1 MITAMTKK
9 ERIKEAARMF
19 YEFVERNDFIA
30 DDDGFGYWMVAKQG
44 AVRSDQM
51 FQVNRG
57 NGDFD
62 VCTHLCECEEALEF
76 AKRLEEHMENVKR
89 MMNL

>member
-1 MITAMTKK
+1 MTKTA
-9 ERIKEAARMF
+9 RIKEATRLF
-19 YEFVERNDFIA
+19 YEFVEKNGFMA
-30 DDDGFGYWMVAKQG
+30 DDEGFGYWMVAKQG
-44 AVRSDQM
+44 ACRADEM

-76 AKRLEEHMENVKR
+76 AKELEGHMDNVKR
-89 MMNL
+89 MMEL

>member
-1 MITAMTKK
+1 MTKTA
-9 ERIKEAARMF
+9 RIKEATRMF
-19 YEFVERNDFIA
+19 YEFVEQNGFMA
-30 DDDGFGYWMVAKQG
+30 DDEGFGYWMVAKQG
-44 AVRSDQM
+44 ACRADEM

-57 NGDFD
+57 NGEFG

-89 MMNL
+89 MMEL

>member
-1 MITAMTKK
+1 MTKTA
-9 ERIKEAARMF
+9 RIKEATRMF
-19 YEFVERNDFIA
+19 YEFVEKNGFMA
-30 DDDGFGYWMVAKQG
+30 DDEGFGYWMVAKQG
-44 AVRSDQM
+44 ACRADEM

-76 AKRLEEHMENVKR
+76 AKELEGHMDNVKR
-89 MMNL
+89 MMEL

>member
-1 MITAMTKK
+1 MTKTA
-9 ERIKEAARMF
+9 RIKEATRMF

-30 DDDGFGYWMVAKQG
+30 EDEGFGYWMVAKQG
-44 AVRSDQM
+44 ADRADQM

-89 MMNL
+89 MMEL